1 MSVRMQGWCLHGLAA
16 GLVVLLGVGVCSAQA
31 DDPINGTWKL
41 NVAKSA
47 FSPGPAPKEATV
59 TFEPDG
65 PGRKVTFTGVTGDG
79 TAVKW
84 SYSGN
89 FDRKEVKMAGKNPD
103 ADIVSRRRLSKN
115 TTRSTYKKDGKQ
127 TLVNGLS
134 VSADGKTL
142 TVAQTGV
149 NGKGQTVK
157 NTLVFEK
164 Q

>member
-1 MSVRMQGWCLHGLAA
+1 MSVRMQRWCRHGLAA
-16 GLVVLLGVGVCSAQA
+16 GIVVLLGVGVCGAQA
-31 DDPINGTWKL
+31 NDPINGTWKL

-47 FSPGPAPKEATV
+47 FSPGPAPKESTV
-59 TFEPDG
+59 TFEAEG
-65 PGRKVTFTGVTGDG
+65 PGRKVTMTGVTGDG

-89 FDRKEVKMAGKNPD
+89 FDRKEVKMVGNNPD
-103 ADIVSRRRLSKN
+103 ADVVSL
-115 TTRSTYKKDGKQ
+115 TRSTYKKDGKQ

-142 TVAQTGV
+142 VVAQTGV
-149 NGKGQTVK
+149 NAKGQTVK